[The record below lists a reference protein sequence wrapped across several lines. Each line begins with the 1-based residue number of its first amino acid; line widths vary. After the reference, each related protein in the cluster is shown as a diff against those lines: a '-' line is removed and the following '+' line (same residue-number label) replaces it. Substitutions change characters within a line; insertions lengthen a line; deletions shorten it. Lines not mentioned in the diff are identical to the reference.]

1 MSCKTKPKVKS
12 KLKKKASAREKIV
25 PVKSPPENT
34 CAFENPELESI
45 ESLANNLNDTLRWHN
60 VCSDSEEEE
69 ERLRIYKEKRR
80 KRYAEA
86 LQVRV
91 VQRMAE
97 K

>member
-1 MSCKTKPKVKS
+1 MSCRTKPKVKS
-12 KLKKKASAREKIV
+12 KLKKKTSAREKTA
-25 PVKSPPENT
+25 PMKAPQESTHSFDKSEP
-34 CAFENPELESI
+34 ESI
-45 ESLANNLNDTLRWHN
+45 ESLANDLNETLRWHN
-60 VCSDSEEEE
+60 VCSDSDEEE

-91 VQRMAE
+91 LKRMAE